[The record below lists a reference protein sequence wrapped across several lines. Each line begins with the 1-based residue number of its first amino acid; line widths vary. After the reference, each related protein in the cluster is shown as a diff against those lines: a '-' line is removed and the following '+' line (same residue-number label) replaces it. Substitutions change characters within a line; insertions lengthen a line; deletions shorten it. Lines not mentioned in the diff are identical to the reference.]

1 MLFLAVPVATFLPL
15 AAGISA
21 VGEHHKTLGFG
32 LSNCC
37 DEAMLDWRILLNAAV
52 TQGASDLFL
61 SSGNPPTMR
70 LHGKLQRLIGP
81 DVLSADQVNDTL
93 DCLLSTDQ
101 RNDFNDSLD
110 LDVALEHEQIG
121 RFRVNVYQHH
131 LGPGIVFR
139 VIPLEPPK
147 LDQLIGHD
155 PLALSILGSL
165 VGQSAG
171 LALFVGST
179 GSGKS
184 STQAAVV
191 DMLNRNGERHII
203 CVEDPIEFVHT
214 SAEGLI
220 HQRQVGLHV
229 DSFDQALRAALR
241 ENPDVIVLGELR
253 DATTIQLALEAAE
266 TGHLVL
272 ATCHAPSAVHS
283 VTRVLEGIPQGQ
295 RAQARSVLAASLLVV
310 VYQQLLPGLVDRR
323 VAACELLI
331 ATPAVRNLIRED
343 KPTQLHST
351 MQTGREHGM
360 RTIKQSIQE
369 LVNAGAVAEQAHAE
383 P

>member
-1 MLFLAVPVATFLPL
+1 
-15 AAGISA
+15 
-21 VGEHHKTLGFG
+21 
-32 LSNCC
+32 
-37 DEAMLDWRILLNAAV
+37 
-52 TQGASDLFL
+52 
-61 SSGNPPTMR
+61 
-70 LHGKLQRLIGP
+70 
-81 DVLSADQVNDTL
+81 
-93 DCLLSTDQ
+93 
-101 RNDFNDSLD
+101 
-110 LDVALEHEQIG
+110 
-121 RFRVNVYQHH
+121 
-131 LGPGIVFR
+131 
-139 VIPLEPPK
+139 
-147 LDQLIGHD
+147 
-155 PLALSILGSL
+155 
-165 VGQSAG
+165 
-171 LALFVGST
+171 
-179 GSGKS
+179 
-184 STQAAVV
+184 
-191 DMLNRNGERHII
+191 MLNRNGERHII

-283 VTRVLEGIPQGQ
+283 VTRVLEGIPHGQ

-351 MQTGREHGM
+351 MQTGKEHGM
-360 RTIKQSIQE
+360 RTIKQSIQA